1 MSSCQ
6 KSCACAAKVSEA
18 AANHESLDPV
28 ASGLVLS
35 TFFIPNMD
43 CPNEER
49 EIRVALE
56 KIEGVARLDFDL
68 PAYTLRVHHTSAS
81 LERIVSSLQKIGYP
95 PQPKA
100 EEATHAEHTH
110 EQRTKLGKIW
120 LALAAAAVAEVLH
133 FTAQAPHFILAFAL
147 FAIALSGGVTFL
159 NGIKAM
165 ARGRLS
171 IDALM
176 VIAVSGAMILGE
188 WPEAAMVMVLFELA
202 ERLEARAIWRSQQTL
217 RELLQSAPQ
226 MARRLLPD
234 GSLETVA
241 VAQVRIGD
249 QVQVLAGEAVPLDGV
264 LLSGRGSLNQAAL
277 TGESFPADK
286 NVGDTVLAGSV
297 NEDGAFVLEVTQAA
311 ENSTYA
317 RLLRAVEEAQQRQA
331 HMQRLV
337 DRFAAFYTP
346 LIVVL
351 ALLLVVVPP
360 LVFGE
365 AWQPWIYRALT
376 VLVVACPCAFVLATP
391 VTMMS
396 ALSFAARRGLLI
408 RGGEVLERAAAIDVL
423 AFDKTG
429 TLTRGE
435 PEQVAFGAAAEVNFA
450 MVYPLALGLANL
462 STHPIARAMMRAAHG
477 VEVWAMD
484 DFCNLPGRGVS
495 AKLSPQ
501 VLGAL
506 HDVSLSS
513 WHLAAGDRFY
523 LLNARELKLK
533 NMMNAE
539 LIAQISEHEKLGHS
553 LVFLASERQVLAWFA
568 FADTLHDEA
577 KEAVAA
583 LQHLGLSLVILSGDH
598 RASVA
603 QVAHELGI
611 TAFHAELLPEDKMS
625 HLDQLSTQ
633 GKVAMVGDG
642 MNDAPALARA
652 DLGVAM
658 ARSGSALAV
667 ETAHVAVMDDDLRK
681 LPRLFSLA
689 RRARSILWQNILLA
703 LLVKFVFL
711 LLVFAGLGTMWMAVF
726 ADVGTSLLVI
736 GNALRLT
743 RHRDVF

>member
-1 MSSCQ
+1 MASCE
-6 KSCACAAKVSEA
+6 KSCGCTADKIAPSAAPNAVTDEMQ
-18 AANHESLDPV
+18 
-28 ASGLVLS
+28 S
-35 TFFIPNMD
+35 TVFFIPNMD

-49 EIRVALE
+49 EIRAALE
-56 KIEGVARLDFDL
+56 KMDGLGRLDFDL
-68 PAYTLRVHHTSAS
+68 EHRTLKITHAPEA
-81 LERIVSSLQKIGYP
+81 LDAILASLQKIGYP
-95 PQPKA
+95 PQSPEQA
-100 EEATHAEHTH
+100 AAHNHGESHTS
-110 EQRTKLGKIW
+110 LNVIW
-120 LALAAAAVAEVLH
+120 LALAAAAVAEILH

-147 FAIALSGGVTFL
+147 FAIALSGGSTFL
-159 NGIKAM
+159 NGMQSM

-202 ERLEARAIWRSQQTL
+202 ERLEARAILRSQQTL
-217 RELLQSAPQ
+217 HELLRSAPQ

-241 VAQVRIGD
+241 VAQIVVGD

-264 LLSGRGSLNQAAL
+264 LISGCGSLNQAAL
-277 TGESFPADK
+277 TGESLPADK
-286 NVGDTVLAGSV
+286 IVGDAVLAGSV
-297 NEDGAFVLEVTQAA
+297 NEDGAFVLEVTHTA
-311 ENSTYA
+311 EHSTYA
-317 RLLRAVEEAQQRQA
+317 RLLRAVEEAQQKQA
-331 HMQRLV
+331 KMQRLV
-337 DRFAAFYTP
+337 DHFAAYYTP
-346 LIVVL
+346 LIVLLALAL
-351 ALLLVVVPP
+351 ALLPP
-360 LVFGE
+360 LFWGE
-365 AWQPWIYRALT
+365 PWQAWIYRALT

-408 RGGEVLERAAAIDVL
+408 RGGEVLERAAQIKIL
-423 AFDKTG
+423 ALDKTG

-435 PEQVAFGAAAEVNFA
+435 PEQVASGALPDVNFA
-450 MVYPLALGLANL
+450 AVYPLALGLANL

-477 VEVWAMD
+477 VEIWAMD

-501 VLGAL
+501 VLGTL
-506 HDVSLSS
+506 HDVTLSS

-533 NMMNAE
+533 NMMSAE
-539 LIAQISEHEKLGHS
+539 LILQISEHEKLGHS
-553 LVFLASERQVLAWFA
+553 LVFLASENQVLAWFA
-568 FADTLHDEA
+568 FADGVRDEA

-583 LQHLGLSLVILSGDH
+583 LHQLGLSLVILSGDH
-598 RASVA
+598 QASVA
-603 QVAHELGI
+603 TVAHDVGI
-611 TAFHAELLPEDKMS
+611 KYFHAELLPADKMR
-625 HLDQLSTQ
+625 HLDELSAR

-667 ETAHVAVMDDDLRK
+667 ETAGVALMDDDLRK
-681 LPRLFSLA
+681 LPRLFALA
-689 RRARSILWQNILLA
+689 RRARVVLWQNIILA
-703 LLVKFVFL
+703 LAVKFIFL
-711 LLVFAGLGTMWMAVF
+711 GLVFAGLGTMWMAVF

-736 GNALRLT
+736 ANGLRLI
-743 RHRDVF
+743 REP